1 MAAGPRLAGGRKTP
15 AATIGQNLP
24 APSPNSFEEPQELE
38 PIVVPVG
45 GKRGATHAIIES
57 IIRTAVRALD
67 PAPGG
72 HAQLAGTRAAAR
84 GLECGRRL
92 GVAAAA
98 PELLARPFLRDR
110 ADDDANRARESLR
123 VTKTSTNCKAWYL

>member
-57 IIRTAVRALD
+57 NIRHAEPIIRHAARALD
-67 PAPGG
+67 TTPGG
-72 HAQLAGTRAAAR
+72 LAQLAGTRPSTR
-84 GLECGRRL
+84 GVERGRRL
-92 GVAAAA
+92 GCAGSPTASASRVVAR
-98 PELLARPFLRDR
+98 LFLRLG
-110 ADDDANRARESLR
+110 ARR
-123 VTKTSTNCKAWYL
+123 